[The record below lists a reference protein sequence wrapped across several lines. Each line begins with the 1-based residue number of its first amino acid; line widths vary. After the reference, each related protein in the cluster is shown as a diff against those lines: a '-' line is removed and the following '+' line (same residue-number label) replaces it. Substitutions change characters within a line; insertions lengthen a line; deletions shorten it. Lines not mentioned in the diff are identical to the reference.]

1 MSEGGERTESKVR
14 STVDVPA
21 KEKAVSLWDVRCG
34 ETVLFEASGRWTD
47 LWINCG
53 PSGYR
58 AFPFDILDI
67 RPRCE
72 SSNWFCLM
80 GQVRGPGGEALET
93 FPIGNGCAHKFKNSG
108 DLVVFANDRDDKYDN
123 NKGSIS
129 LTTTRGF
136 ELTPTAADGSSTG
149 LFGLWQSLQELARKT
164 AGIPFAAALTGLV
177 CVVLALVQQGIDV
190 VRSVSSDGDAARLLL
205 FTGLLLL
212 LAVQCWLWPRLVV
225 VSNYTED
232 RTQWSPRWLL
242 TWIPRLLGTLPFV
255 AVIAA
260 AFQDKAVSWT
270 FVGVQ
275 IVTGAAFL
283 VFVVARNDVIE
294 RVAERGGRVRDYK
307 PALRRVS
314 RRWAIG
320 SFVLAALMLVLTSLF
335 PAHVGL
341 FLGAPG
347 SVFLAVG
354 LIIPVMV
361 TLTQT
366 GRGIGLPVS
375 AALLAWAGLIS
386 VWNDAHQVGR
396 RALFVDQ
403 ATFPTRGERVDLR
416 TAYRRWRAT
425 APVVNGSPR
434 LVLIASE
441 GGASRAGH
449 WTGQVL
455 AKLHD
460 RSKGRLAAATFA
472 INSVSGGSVGAVG
485 YAALLQGAGE
495 GAADFP
501 GRLAALTG
509 GDALGPVLAG
519 AFFPDLVQRFLP
531 VPLLPDRAQALEGAW
546 EAHWNGQCVAGEAAC
561 RGLLAKPFL
570 ALGPAENAWRPLPIV
585 QGASEETGRRILTSR
600 LHLTREQVDAD
611 DFYELVDGDVAV
623 STAIHNGARFPWVS
637 PAGRLAKRTATGHII
652 DGGYFDASGIEVVRE
667 LAEAILRGPARE
679 QGDATLKIMIVFV
692 GYRGATVEE
701 GGVAKPDADPSFLN
715 EIRAPL
721 AGLIASR
728 TAHGASLLRRLR
740 VWLLGVADEHAA
752 GDAGAALRAE
762 DVDFYEPVPD
772 RQGRA
777 VSYVP
782 VVLCDLEIDGN
793 RVVPPMDWALSRKV
807 RTAMNEAVLPNGSCK
822 KERDEWDNDER
833 IGQIAEFLGVPAT
846 R

>member
-1 MSEGGERTESKVR
+1 MSEDGERAERESR
-14 STVDVPA
+14 STVSICA
-21 KEKAVSLWDVRCG
+21 REKAVPLWDVRVG

-72 SSNWFCLM
+72 RSNWFCLM
-80 GQVRGPGGEALET
+80 GQVQGSGGEALET
-93 FPIGNGCAHKFKNSG
+93 FPIGDGCIHRFAHFG
-108 DLVVFANDRDDKYDN
+108 TLVVFANDRDDKYGN
-123 NKGSIS
+123 NKGTIS
-129 LTTTRGF
+129 LTTTRGVDLPSAG
-136 ELTPTAADGSSTG
+136 EGRAATG
-149 LFGLWQSLQELARKT
+149 LFGVWQHLQGLARKT
-164 AGIPFAAALTGLV
+164 AGIPFATGLTALV
-177 CVVLALVQQGIDV
+177 CAVLALVPQGIDV

-232 RTQWSPRWLL
+232 RTNWSPRWLL
-242 TWIPRLLGTLPFV
+242 TWVPRLLGILPFV

-260 AFQDKAVSWT
+260 AFQDPAVSWI
-270 FVGVQ
+270 FIGVQ
-275 IVTGAAFL
+275 LVAGASFL

-294 RVAERGGRVRDYK
+294 RVARRGGGARDYK
-307 PALRRVS
+307 PALRRMS

-320 SFVLAALMLVLTSLF
+320 SFVLSGVMLLVTSLF

-347 SVFLAVG
+347 SVFLAIG

-361 TLTQT
+361 TFTQT
-366 GRGIGLPVS
+366 GRGIGLPV
-375 AALLAWAGLIS
+375 ATALLAWAGLIS
-386 VWNDAHQVGR
+386 FWNDAHGVGR
-396 RALFVDQ
+396 RALSVDH
-403 ATFPTRGERVDLR
+403 ATFSTRGERFDLR
-416 TAYRRWRAT
+416 TAYKRWRET
-425 APVVNGSPR
+425 APVVDGSPR

-455 AKLHD
+455 ATLHD
-460 RSKGRLAAATFA
+460 RAKGRLAPATFA

-485 YAALLQGAGE
+485 YAALLQSAGV
-495 GAADFP
+495 GTSGFP
-501 GRLAALTG
+501 GRLATLTG

-546 EAHWNGQCVAGEAAC
+546 ETHWNAQCSRDEPDC
-561 RGLLAKPFL
+561 RGLLGRPFL
-570 ALGPAENAWRPLPIV
+570 SLGPVGNVWRPLPIV

-600 LHLTREQVDAD
+600 LQLTREEVDSD
-611 DFYELVDGDVAV
+611 DFYELVGGDVAV

-637 PAGRLAKRTATGHII
+637 PAGRLVNRNATGHII

-679 QGDATLKIMIVFV
+679 QGDATLKIMIVFA
-692 GYRGATVEE
+692 GYRGATAEE
-701 GGVAKPDADPSFLN
+701 GGVAEPRADPSFLN

-740 VWLLGVADEHAA
+740 IWLPGVAEARAA
-752 GDAGAALRAE
+752 GDAGAALKAE
-762 DVDFYEPVPD
+762 DVDFYEPSPD
-772 RQGRA
+772 RPGRA

-793 RVVPPMDWALSRKV
+793 RVVPPMDWALSEKV
-807 RTAMNEAVLPNGSCK
+807 KRAMNEAVLPNGSCSK
-822 KERDEWDNDER
+822 PHHRWHKAER
-833 IGQIAEFLGVPAT
+833 IRQIVPFLGVW
-846 R
+846 